1 MTPQDIEVLKKIKN
15 DYTVYDG
22 YSPRI
27 TKEYDVLNRAIRD
40 LKETVSREVYEHEYE
55 LRKNLETEIL
65 HLERI
70 INNRWIPVEEALPR
84 QDKRTQNLSEEVQL
98 TVKDDFGIGID
109 IGYYD
114 YEDKEW
120 HIETIDDAKVIAW
133 MPLPKPYNDNLCDTN
148 PFDNNKFVGV
158 DKMTNKE
165 VRLID
170 ANKLYEEITSY
181 KYIAVEDV
189 LEIIDNQ
196 PTINAIKITPNL
208 TNKDFI
214 KKAFPNIEIA
224 DVECDGGIVYGYEK
238 SDSIKSIVPLM
249 GFKTNW
255 LKEKYGKEE

>member
-55 LRKNLETEIL
+55 LRINLETEIL

-70 INNRWIPVEEALPR
+70 INNRWISVEEVLPR
-84 QDKRTQNLSEEVQL
+84 RDERCQSLSEYVQI

-133 MPLPKPYNDNLCDTN
+133 MPLPQPYSDNLCDT
-148 PFDNNKFVGV
+148 K
-158 DKMTNKE
+158 
-165 VRLID
+165 
-170 ANKLYEEITSY
+170 
-181 KYIAVEDV
+181 
-189 LEIIDNQ
+189 
-196 PTINAIKITPNL
+196 
-208 TNKDFI
+208 
-214 KKAFPNIEIA
+214 
-224 DVECDGGIVYGYEK
+224 
-238 SDSIKSIVPLM
+238 
-249 GFKTNW
+249 
-255 LKEKYGKEE
+255 